1 MGRKTISTRARGGV
15 VINYLTEESKVEY
28 HIRTAHNQQLPER
41 VREKSVIALAQR
53 AFFAKQG
60 VKVRLK

>member
-1 MGRKTISTRARGGV
+1 M
-15 VINYLTEESKVEY
+15 INYLTEESKVEY
-28 HIRTAHNQQLPER
+28 HIRTAHNHQLPER
-41 VREKSVIALAQR
+41 IRKKSMITLAQR